1 METQLQSADFGNP
14 FADYLAREEF
24 AKRAGITK
32 RTAELWAHE
41 RKGPKVTIIGGR
53 AYYHLDDVR
62 AWLDSLRKRD
72 AKRAPKRRAAA

>member
-1 METQLQSADFGNP
+1 MEMQLQPADAGNP
-14 FADYLAREEF
+14 FADFIPRDEF
-24 AKRAGITK
+24 SKRAGITK

-62 AWLDSLRKRD
+62 AWLDSLRKGD
-72 AKRAPKRRAAA
+72 AKREPKSRRAA